1 LKEESVAAAT
11 HLEAEW
17 KGVSDKFVSIGGL
30 WRIARDEEVSDEYLA
45 CVIRWTMTS
54 WPKREE
60 LRKGST
66 SFRTRFTE
74 IQQDYARHME
84 EMGWGHQ
91 TSPRAAG
98 VPMMKILTTTMLLQ
112 PRDSKT
118 SRQRL
123 CHFHLM
129 RNCSGLGVRM
139 RQRHLRGSA
148 QRVKPLGPFEVA
160 SVLLVRYPL
169 TLVDESTRR

>member
-1 LKEESVAAAT
+1 M
-11 HLEAEW
+11 EAEW

-45 CVIRWTMTS
+45 CVIRWTMTY

-84 EMGWGHQ
+84 EMGSSNKPSSGR
-91 TSPRAAG
+91 RADDEDSDDDDAFTTKG
-98 VPMMKILTTTMLLQ
+98 FEDASATVVP
-112 PRDSKT
+112 
-118 SRQRL
+118 
-123 CHFHLM
+123 F
-129 RNCSGLGVRM
+129 
-139 RQRHLRGSA
+139 
-148 QRVKPLGPFEVA
+148 PF
-160 SVLLVRYPL
+160 
-169 TLVDESTRR
+169 DEEL